1 MTPELRAAL
10 EGLRDVDRL
19 LVALDF
25 DGTISMIVPVP
36 SDARP
41 LPGALELLGQLGNQ
55 AGTDVALVS
64 GRARDDLAT
73 VSGAAGV
80 AILIGSHGQEAGAE
94 MSLSDAEAAV
104 LRGVRSD
111 VAAAVGSIPGV
122 RVETK
127 PAGLAVHVRGASE
140 ADEPRATG
148 LVRDI
153 ANRTPGA
160 FSIDGK
166 LVIEIS
172 VRPLDK
178 GSALRTLIE
187 ADRGRHVLFAGDD
200 VTDES
205 AMAVLRPEDIT
216 IRVGPGQSV
225 ATFRVPGP
233 PEMVEVLALLAEIRD
248 QPRGPALDA

>member
-10 EGLRDVDRL
+10 EGLGDADRL

-41 LPGALELLGQLGNQ
+41 LPGALELLGQLGSLP
-55 AGTDVALVS
+55 GTDVALVS
-64 GRARDDLAT
+64 GRARDDLAK
-73 VSGAAGV
+73 VSGAAQV
-80 AILIGSHGQEAGAE
+80 ATLIGSHGQEAGAE
-94 MSLSDAEAAV
+94 MSLSDEEAGV

-111 VAAAVGSIPGV
+111 VAQAVDSIPGV

-127 PAGLAVHVRGASE
+127 PAGLAVHVRGAPE
-140 ADEPRATG
+140 AEGRRATDV
-148 LVRDI
+148 VRDI

-178 GSALRTLIE
+178 GAALRTLIE
-187 ADRGRHVLFAGDD
+187 ADPGRRVLFAGDD

-205 AMAVLRPEDIT
+205 AMAVLRPEDIA
-216 IRVGPGQSV
+216 IRVGPGPSG

-233 PEMVEVLALLAEIRD
+233 PEMVGVLARLAEIRER
-248 QPRGPALDA
+248 PGGPALDA

>member
-10 EGLRDVDRL
+10 EGLRDVGRL

-36 SDARP
+36 SDAQP
-41 LPGALELLGQLGNQ
+41 LPGALELLGQLGSLP
-55 AGTDVALVS
+55 GTDVALVS

-73 VSGAAGV
+73 VSGAAQV
-80 AILIGSHGQEAGAE
+80 ATLIGSHGQEAGAE
-94 MSLSDAEAAV
+94 MHLSTGEAAV
-104 LRGVRSD
+104 LRSVRSD
-111 VAAAVGSIPGV
+111 VAGAVSAIPGV

-140 ADEPRATG
+140 ADGRHATG
-148 LVRDI
+148 AVRDI

-187 ADRGRHVLFAGDD
+187 ADPGRRVLFAGDD

-205 AMAVLRPEDIT
+205 AMAVLRPEDIA

-225 ATFRVPGP
+225 AAFRVPGP
-233 PEMVEVLALLAEIRD
+233 PEMVEVLALLAEIRQRPGD
-248 QPRGPALDA
+248 PGLDA